1 MDYFSDITS
10 RIASLRTLVGDVAC
24 ASELPH
30 SVEALDDA
38 STVELI
44 SLSGELAAFADQL
57 CAVGAAVIARRS
69 ERSAGVTGVAQSR
82 GHRNAVSFVQ
92 ELTGTTRAEAAK
104 HVRVGESLLEH
115 EATAAAPQAESNEP
129 PGSQQTTTDPSRPPW
144 HACLS
149 HAMLTGALTSAQH
162 DAIRRGLGEPPESDD
177 NADATAA
184 AHAAWALAAD
194 QLISEAAARTVEEL
208 IRTARTVRD
217 QLDPE
222 GAHARFE
229 ARHLG
234 RSFRTYT
241 DADGIYHGH
250 FTFEDEGFAWVRAI
264 VDAALRPRRGGPRFV
279 DPDERADAQELT
291 ADPRSNDQLAY
302 DLLLDVLRAG
312 ALADATDVFGTR
324 QAGIRIVHVAPRTG
338 EAAPP
343 VPILEDDGS
352 SLPSWLIATHS
363 CDAGRVP
370 VTVDASGRP
379 LDVGREQRLFTPR
392 QRVALAVRDGGCIW
406 RGCDRPASYCEAHHI
421 DEWVAD
427 HGRTDIDRGVL
438 LCRYHHMTLHNGGWR
453 ITTAD
458 GDAEEFLLHPPGGR
472 DPVPLPQRLARRYLW
487 GVEPPPKRFRT
498 VA

>member
-10 RIASLRTLVGDVAC
+10 RIASLRTLVGEVAC
-24 ASELPH
+24 ASELPG
-30 SVEALDDA
+30 SIEALDDA
-38 STVELI
+38 STVELM

-115 EATAAAPQAESNEP
+115 EPTSAVPQAESDEP
-129 PGSQQTTTDPSRPPW
+129 PGSQQTTTDLPRPPW

-149 HAMLTGALTSAQH
+149 RAVFTGALTSAQH
-162 DAIRRGLGEPPESDD
+162 DAIRRGLGAPPERDD

-184 AHAAWALAAD
+184 AHAAWALAAE

-208 IRTARTVRD
+208 VRTARTVRD

-264 VDAALRPRRGGPRFV
+264 EAHFGVAIGFPIVEDPSMAVGRAYGMIDATSQDSAAVRATYIIDPDGIVRAINIYPHTVGRSVDEILRTVAAL
-279 DPDERADAQELT
+279 Q
-291 ADPRSNDQLAY
+291 Q
-302 DLLLDVLRAG
+302 
-312 ALADATDVFGTR
+312 
-324 QAGIRIVHVAPRTG
+324 
-338 EAAPP
+338 
-343 VPILEDDGS
+343 
-352 SLPSWLIATHS
+352 
-363 CDAGRVP
+363 
-370 VTVDASGRP
+370 
-379 LDVGREQRLFTPR
+379 
-392 QRVALAVRDGGCIW
+392 
-406 RGCDRPASYCEAHHI
+406 
-421 DEWVAD
+421 
-427 HGRTDIDRGVL
+427 
-438 LCRYHHMTLHNGGWR
+438 
-453 ITTAD
+453 TAD
-458 GDAEEFLLHPPGGR
+458 GKRLTPEGWQPGEAFLAPPSEQLMEGDDLGWFCRTIDAS
-472 DPVPLPQRLARRYLW
+472 
-487 GVEPPPKRFRT
+487 
-498 VA
+498 